1 MINEKSVETFKNDTL
16 AMAFADIESKD
27 RYAKCGKGK
36 GRGFEFNDGD
46 VIKFPDLDQLF
57 IKVETTTLNKENY
70 DLLSVGCEV
79 NGSPKWVPVWA
90 LRKSVASDKEPVKL
104 KDMSF
109 YQEILKEVNDIARI
123 KRFIGLTLKV
133 AQFTIKLV
141 DSKTKEEYGK
151 KIWAYTVV
159 DGDKKKSSKKN
170 SK

>member
-1 MINEKSVETFKNDTL
+1 MINEKSVETFKADTL
-16 AMAFADIESKD
+16 AMAFSDIEKND
-27 RYAKCGKGK
+27 RYTKCGRGK

-46 VIKFPDLDQLF
+46 VIKFPELDQLF

-70 DLLSVGCEV
+70 DLLYVGCEV

-90 LRKSVASDKEPVKL
+90 LRKSVAADKEPVKL
-104 KDMSF
+104 KDMAF

-141 DSKTKEEYGK
+141 DSKTKQEFNK
-151 KIWAYTVV
+151 KVWAYTVV
-159 DGDKKKSSKKN
+159 EAPKKGKGKKRA
-170 SK
+170 